1 MTMVI
6 VMVIQEWERCY
17 YLATVRH
24 LTQGGRARGPA
35 VTISIPCC
43 LARLIPGMKE
53 STELKEVA
61 RYVVEDMKEDLFRE
75 LMGYMPECR
84 QVKSTKQQLEIQ
96 SSPPTPAEPLREPPV
111 PNSILPYSDVH
122 LKPRRK
128 SKVPTLAPERSG
140 PSLSCK
146 EYRAPIVTP
155 AVDHQRHPIM
165 TVRKASNHP
174 ADNTPPQY
182 SRIRFAEKDTIMAF
196 GPRLAHSDNRG
207 GCRKG
212 RHICHNCDTWLT
224 RDELRAIHHQR
235 SIDLELYGP
244 EWGDDKDE

>member
-1 MTMVI
+1 
-6 VMVIQEWERCY
+6 MVIQEWERCY

-24 LTQGGRARGPA
+24 LTQEGRARGPA

-111 PNSILPYSDVH
+111 IPNSIIRYSDVH
-122 LKPRRK
+122 LRARMKRK
-128 SKVPTLAPERSG
+128 LPTLAPERSG

-182 SRIRFAEKDTIMAF
+182 SRIRFAEHDTIATF
-196 GPRLAHSDNRG
+196 GPRWGHSNDN
-207 GCRKG
+207 GCCSRG
-212 RHICHNCDTWLT
+212 RHICHNTDTWLS
-224 RDELRAIHHQR
+224 RNELKALHYQR
-235 SIDLELYGP
+235 SIDLELYGRDS
-244 EWGDDKDE
+244 GDV